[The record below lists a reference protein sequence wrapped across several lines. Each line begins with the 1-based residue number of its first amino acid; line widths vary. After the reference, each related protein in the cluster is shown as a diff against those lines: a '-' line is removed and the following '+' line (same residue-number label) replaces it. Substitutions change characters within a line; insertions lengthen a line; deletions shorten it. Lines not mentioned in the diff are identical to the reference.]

1 MAART
6 DAGDPGAAPE
16 AVTPRLRQART
27 ALLVSYLVQ
36 GAVFALLV
44 TRIPSIQKQYGISDA
59 LLPVF
64 LAAVPVLAGAGSI
77 SMEWVVKRTS
87 PRAVLRVVQP
97 LVCLT
102 LLGVGAG
109 NRMAEA
115 AVALGA
121 FGLMVG
127 GLDASE
133 AMSAVALQH
142 RYGRSIVQGF
152 YAAFSLGG
160 IIGAVLAWAGAHWHL
175 GQLVLF
181 GTTAAV
187 AIPIVVVASI
197 WYAGPAELGRAV
209 EEAAAAA
216 ARSIPWKPLLPLCLA
231 MCVAY
236 IADSTVSNWSAK
248 YMQDLMHSSSQM
260 YSVPYAAY
268 MVVALLGRMLGDGR
282 VQRWGSVRTVKLG
295 ALVCALGF
303 ALVAFAPEEW
313 TAVLAFAVVGLG
325 VSVVVPQVFAAGGR
339 LFPGDADAAVAR
351 LNIFNYVGFLVGSP
365 LVGAIAGGSGYRVAM
380 LVPMVLV
387 LGVLTVAKAFG
398 AGAPQPV
405 AVDTVAV

>member
-1 MAART
+1 MSSAGTTEVPTGLRRARI
-6 DAGDPGAAPE
+6 
-16 AVTPRLRQART
+16 
-27 ALLVSYLVQ
+27 ALLVSYLAQ

-44 TRIPSIQKQYGISDA
+44 TRIPSIQTQYGISDN

-64 LAAVPVLAGAGSI
+64 LAAVPILAGVGSI

-87 PRAVLRVVQP
+87 PRAVLRIVQP

-109 NRMAEA
+109 DNMAEA

-127 GLDASE
+127 GLDASQ

-142 RYGRSIVQGF
+142 RYGRSIMQGF
-152 YAAFSLGG
+152 YASYSLGG
-160 IIGAVLAWAGAHWHL
+160 IIGALLAATGFT
-175 GQLVLF
+175 QLSLF
-181 GTTAAV
+181 GTTTAL
-187 AIPIVVVASI
+187 AIPVVVVASV
-197 WYAGPAELGRAV
+197 WYAGPHELGHAV

-236 IADSTVSNWSAK
+236 IADATVSNWSAK
-248 YMQDLMHSSSQM
+248 YMQDLLHTSKHM
-260 YSVPYAAY
+260 YAIPYAAY
-268 MVVALLGRMLGDGR
+268 MVVMLLGRTFGDGR
-282 VQRWGSVRTVKLG
+282 VQRWGSVRTVSLG
-295 ALVCALGF
+295 AIVCAVGF
-303 ALVAFAPEEW
+303 GLVSVAPEQW
-313 TAVLAFAVVGLG
+313 TAVVAFAVVGLG

-339 LFPGDADAAVAR
+339 LFPGASDAAVAR
-351 LNIFNYVGFLVGSP
+351 INIFNYVGFLVGSP
-365 LVGAIAGGSGYRVAM
+365 LVGGIAVGLNYRWAM

-387 LGVLTVAKAFG
+387 LLILLVAKSFG
-398 AGAPQPV
+398 AP
-405 AVDTVAV
+405 AVQLAEADTVAV

>member
-1 MAART
+1 MAAEN
-6 DAGDPGAAPE
+6 AGAGEPG
-16 AVTPRLRQART
+16 LRRGRA
-27 ALLVSYLVQ
+27 ALLVSYVVQ

-44 TRIPSIQKQYGISDA
+44 TRIPAIQTQYGISNK

-64 LAAVPVLAGAGSI
+64 LAAVPVLAGVGSI

-87 PRAVLRVVQP
+87 PRAVLRIVQP

-109 NRMAEA
+109 DRMVEA
-115 AVALGA
+115 ALALGA

-133 AMSAVALQH
+133 AMSAVSLQH
-142 RYGRSIVQGF
+142 RYGRPIMQGF

-160 IIGAVLAWAGAHWHL
+160 IIGAILAWAGAHWHL
-175 GQLVLF
+175 SQLVLF

-187 AIPIVVVASI
+187 AIPVVVVASV
-197 WYAGPAELGRAV
+197 WYAGPDELGHAV

-248 YMQDLMHSSSQM
+248 YMQDLMHTSSQM

-268 MVVALLGRMLGDGR
+268 MVVMLVGRLLGDGR
-282 VQRWGSVRTVKLG
+282 VRRWGSVRTVRLG
-295 ALVCALGF
+295 TLVCALGF
-303 ALVAFAPEEW
+303 ALVAVAPEEW

-325 VSVVVPQVFAAGGR
+325 VCVVVPQVFAAGGR
-339 LFPGDADAAVAR
+339 LFPGAADAAVAR

-365 LVGAIAGGSGYRVAM
+365 LVGAIAGGSGYRLAM

-387 LGVLTVAKAFG
+387 LAILTVTKAFG
-398 AGAPQPV
+398 AAAPQPA

>member
-1 MAART
+1 MAAEMA
-6 DAGDPGAAPE
+6 AGNAG
-16 AVTPRLRQART
+16 AVTPRLRQARA

-44 TRIPSIQKQYGISDA
+44 TRIPEIQTQYGISNNV
-59 LLPVF
+59 LPIY
-64 LAAVPVLAGAGSI
+64 LAAVPILAGAGSI
-77 SMEWVVKRTS
+77 SMEYVVKRTS

-109 NRMAEA
+109 DKEVEA
-115 AVALGA
+115 ALALGA

-142 RYGRSIVQGF
+142 RYGRSIMQGF
-152 YAAFSLGG
+152 YAAFSAGG
-160 IIGAVLAWAGAHWHL
+160 IIGALLAAAGSHWHL
-175 GQLVLF
+175 TQLSLF

-187 AIPIVVVASI
+187 AIPIALVASVR
-197 WYAGPAELGRAV
+197 YAGPQELGHAV
-209 EEAAAAA
+209 EEAVAAA

-236 IADSTVSNWSAK
+236 IADATVSNWSAK
-248 YMQDLMHSSSQM
+248 YMQDLMHTSKQM
-260 YSVPYAAY
+260 YAIPYAAY
-268 MVVALLGRMLGDGR
+268 MVVMLLGRLLGDGR
-282 VQRWGSVRTVKLG
+282 VQRWGSVRTVRLG
-295 ALVCALGF
+295 AVVCAVGF
-303 ALVAFAPEEW
+303 ALVAAAPEQW
-313 TAVLAFAVVGLG
+313 TAVVAFAVVGLG

-339 LFPGDADAAVAR
+339 LFPGASDAAVAR

-365 LVGAIAGGSGYRVAM
+365 LVGAIAVGTDYRWAM
-380 LVPMVLV
+380 LVPMVMVLAI
-387 LGVLTVAKAFG
+387 LGVSKAFG
-398 AGAPQPV
+398 AAATQPV
-405 AVDTVAV
+405 AVDTVAA

>member
-1 MAART
+1 MTGESTAT
-6 DAGDPGAAPE
+6 AGDGPAE
-16 AVTPRLRQART
+16 VTPRLRQART

-44 TRIPSIQKQYGISDA
+44 TRIPEIQTQYGISNSM
-59 LLPVF
+59 LPVF
-64 LAAVPVLAGAGSI
+64 LAAVPILAGVGSI

-87 PRAVLRVVQP
+87 PRAVLRIVQP

-102 LLGVGAG
+102 LLGVGLG
-109 NRMAEA
+109 DQLAEA
-115 AVALGA
+115 AIALGA

-160 IIGAVLAWAGAHWHL
+160 ILGAVIAWAGSHWHI
-175 GQLVLF
+175 GQAALF

-187 AIPIVVVASI
+187 AIPVAVVASV
-197 WYAGPAELGRAV
+197 WYAGPQELGRAV
-209 EEAAAAA
+209 QEAAAAA

-231 MCVAY
+231 MAVAY

-248 YMQDLMHSSSQM
+248 YMQELMHSSGEMQP
-260 YSVPYAAY
+260 VPYAAY

-282 VQRWGSVRTVKLG
+282 VQRWGSARTVRLG
-295 ALVCALGF
+295 AVVCALGF
-303 ALVAFAPEEW
+303 LLVAVAPEEW
-313 TAVLAFAVVGLG
+313 TAVVAFAVVGLG

-365 LVGAIAGGSGYRVAM
+365 LVGAVAGGSGYRIAM

-387 LGVLTVAKAFG
+387 LAILWVGRAFG
-398 AGAPQPV
+398 AVAPHPV